1 MSAESRLNYLQNT
14 FDDLHQKLNN
24 AFEEILD
31 GEFEHCQNTLNSAI
45 YDIRE
50 IKKIMKS

>member
-31 GEFEHCQNTLNSAI
+31 GDFDECQNTLNSAI
-45 YDIRE
+45 YDIRD
-50 IKKIMKS
+50 IKKTMKS